1 MTDGLPPE
9 ILEPDMN
16 EQGNIIVPKVTRA
29 EWIAAIALLVNVM
42 TIAFVAGQ
50 VMQTQNDQSRRIDQL
65 EETDRSLVPRAER
78 TAVPG
83 KWKVWRDGPRV
94 IVEVLA

>member
-29 EWIAAIALLVNVM
+29 EWIAAIALLLNVM

-65 EETDRSLVPRAER
+65 EETDRSLI
-78 TAVPG
+78 
-83 KWKVWRDGPRV
+83 PRV
-94 IVEVLA
+94 ERIDANVQFLAEQAREQRQRGNGR